1 MAFSGKC
8 LLAFGFCGNWVQMVM
23 RCIKG
28 VSYKFKMN
36 GIPFTRLTPHRGLRQ
51 GDPLSP
57 YLFILAMISLSCL
70 FIETAASGKI
80 SGLKV
85 TPRTLTITY
94 LFFIDDIILFGR
106 VRDEE
111 AYEVIRV
118 LNLFSRASSQRINS
132 QKSRLIFGRKVD
144 RDKNECISIILSMQ
158 EWNSP
163 GKYLCLAV

>member
-1 MAFSGKC
+1 M
-8 LLAFGFCGNWVQMVM
+8 
-23 RCIKG
+23 
-28 VSYKFKMN
+28 Y
-36 GIPFTRLTPHRGLRQ
+36 PFTKLTLHTALRQ
-51 GDPLSP
+51 RDPLSP
-57 YLFILAMISLSCL
+57 YLLILALKSLSYL
-70 FIETAASGKI
+70 FIEAIASGKI

-94 LFFIDDIILFGR
+94 LFFIDNIILFGR

-144 RDKNECISIILSMQ
+144 RDKNECISRILSMQ

-163 GKYLCLAV
+163 GKYLCLLI